1 MEECSCKATVFAQRE
16 LTEVRVIGITSINSM
31 VYSFIALPQS
41 ETILNLKSVNI
52 DMGYNNFCSSNVQ
65 VIIFAGLDSWSF
77 LYLSSLLEVCWN
89 TNRQQAEKPVEFLR
103 PTNSEGVFPFPYVK
117 SYLPCF
123 SLEWKF

>member
-1 MEECSCKATVFAQRE
+1 MFVIKDHMEECSCKATVFAQRE

-65 VIIFAGLDSWSF
+65 VIIFAGLDS
-77 LYLSSLLEVCWN
+77 
-89 TNRQQAEKPVEFLR
+89 
-103 PTNSEGVFPFPYVK
+103 
-117 SYLPCF
+117 
-123 SLEWKF
+123 